1 MMSMYCTLALTWI
14 ATLGAVPAGITLEL
28 TTLSSAPYYPEI
40 PILLQVS
47 VVNKSDEAIT
57 IPAPSLS
64 TRDNPYHTIDLYVGA
79 DSASMRPLQ
88 YVVPNFAPWKEGL
101 APEPPADLTLAAG
114 DSWEEVVVLSH
125 DWQPDAVRS
134 LITGK
139 QLLVEARFS
148 GWAEKRDGEHPLD
161 RESTRNSNTLD
172 IPVSPANGLGAT
184 ALKKLHRL
192 DKPWLL
198 AHPAAVAHVT
208 QEKDFRA
215 FQELARMSASS
226 PYTAW
231 AQMVVAYMMAEGNAL
246 DLHGNRPPQPRVAAM
261 WMDQASK
268 NPGGTALHPEWITLK
283 KQLDLVIATDTSA
296 NQTGN
301 NAPS

>member
-1 MMSMYCTLALTWI
+1 MMSMYCTLALTGI
-14 ATLGAVPAGITLEL
+14 VALGTVPAGITVEL
-28 TTLSSAPYYPEI
+28 APLSDAPYYPEI

-47 VVNKSDEAIT
+47 VVNKSDAAIT

-64 TRDNPYHTIDLYVGA
+64 TRDNPYHSIDLYVGT

-101 APEPPADLTLAAG
+101 PPEPPTDLVLAAG
-114 DSWEEVVVLSH
+114 DAWEEVVVLSH
-125 DWQPDAVRS
+125 DWKPDAVVS

-148 GWAEKRDGEHPLD
+148 GWADKDAEIAPLD
-161 RESTRNSNTLD
+161 RENTRNSNTLTLP
-172 IPVSPANGLGAT
+172 ISPASGPGST
-184 ALKKLHRL
+184 ALQKLRRL
-192 DKPWLL
+192 EKPWLL

-215 FQELARMSASS
+215 FQELARMSSSS
-226 PYTAW
+226 PYTGW
-231 AQMVVAYMMAEGNAL
+231 AQMVVAYMMAQGNAL

-261 WMDQASK
+261 WMDQALK
-268 NPGGTALHPEWITLK
+268 NRGSTTLHPEWITLK

-296 NQTGN
+296 EQTGN